1 MLEIFVMDQ
10 GFNRGYLPPR
20 STAEYQKQAIIDIF
34 PLSLAVI
41 PWGVLCG
48 SLAIEFGLTAIEA
61 QLMSLLVFAGAVQL
75 ASLGVIA
82 ISGLVPS
89 LFSTT
94 FIISARHLLY
104 SAVFREDVR
113 KLPAAWRVPIAFF
126 LTDEMFAVVMA
137 FKARHGFFSEHYA
150 LMAGFTFYVIWNIAT
165 FVGIYIGGSIPNL
178 QSYGFEFAIAA
189 TFIAIVIP
197 QVKSVSVLVS
207 VITAVIA
214 SVLLT
219 IFELGEPLIGASLVG
234 MLAGY
239 TTSKLLGEP
248 IA

>member
-1 MLEIFVMDQ
+1 
-10 GFNRGYLPPR
+10 
-20 STAEYQKQAIIDIF
+20 
-34 PLSLAVI
+34 
-41 PWGVLCG
+41 
-48 SLAIEFGLTAIEA
+48 
-61 QLMSLLVFAGAVQL
+61 VQL

-94 FIISARHLLY
+94 FIISSRHLLY

-113 KLPAAWRVPIAFF
+113 KLPTAWRMIIAFF

-137 FKARHGFFSEHYA
+137 FKARYGLFSEHYA
-150 LMAGFTFYVIWNIAT
+150 LVAGFTFYVVWNIAT

-214 SVLLT
+214 SLLLT
-219 IFELGEPLIGASLVG
+219 LFEVGEPLMGASLIG
-234 MLAGY
+234 MLSGY
-239 TTSKLLGEP
+239 VTSKLLGEP
-248 IA
+248 IV

>member
-1 MLEIFVMDQ
+1 MDQ
-10 GFNRGYLPPR
+10 GVNRVYLPPR
-20 STAEYQKQAIIDIF
+20 STAEYQKQAIFDIF

-48 SLAIEFGLTAIEA
+48 SLAIEFGLTALES

-94 FIISARHLLY
+94 FIISSRHLLY

-113 KLPAAWRVPIAFF
+113 KLPTAWRMMIAFF
-126 LTDEMFAVVMA
+126 LTDEMFAVVMS
-137 FKARHGFFSEHYA
+137 FKARYGFFSEHYA
-150 LMAGFTFYVIWNIAT
+150 LVAGFTFYVVWNIAT
-165 FVGIYIGGSIPNL
+165 FVGIYIGGSIPDL
-178 QSYGFEFAIAA
+178 QNYGFEFAIAA

-197 QVKSVSVLVS
+197 QVKSMSVLVS
-207 VITAVIA
+207 VLTAVIT
-214 SVLLT
+214 SVLLML
-219 IFELGEPLIGASLVG
+219 FEVGEPLMGASLMG

-239 TTSKLLGEP
+239 ATSKLLSEP
-248 IA
+248 IS

>member
-1 MLEIFVMDQ
+1 MEQMRPSLEGVMK
-10 GFNRGYLPPR
+10 GSNV
-20 STAEYQKQAIIDIF
+20 AYQKQAIIDIL

-41 PWGVLCG
+41 PWGILCG
-48 SLAIEFGLTAIEA
+48 SLGIEFGLTAIES

-82 ISGLVPS
+82 MTGLVPS

-94 FIISARHLLY
+94 FIISSRHLLY

-113 KLPAAWRVPIAFF
+113 KLPTTWRMMIAFF

-137 FKARHGFFSEHYA
+137 FKARYGFFSAHYA
-150 LMAGFTFYVIWNIAT
+150 LTAGVTFYVFWNIAT
-165 FVGIYIGGSIPNL
+165 FIGIYIGGSVPDLKN
-178 QSYGFEFAIAA
+178 YGFEFAIAA

-197 QVKSVSVLVS
+197 QVKSISVLVS
-207 VITAVIA
+207 VVISAFA

-219 IFELGEPLIGASLVG
+219 LFNIGEPLIGASILG

-239 TTSKLLGEP
+239 CTSKLLGES

>member
-1 MLEIFVMDQ
+1 MEQSINQEGVK
-10 GFNRGYLPPR
+10 PW
-20 STAEYQKQAIIDIF
+20 STADCKKQALIDIL

-41 PWGVLCG
+41 PWGILCG
-48 SLAIEFGLTAIEA
+48 SLAIEFGLTAIES

-82 ISGLVPS
+82 MSGLVPS

-94 FIISARHLLY
+94 FIISSRHLLY
-104 SAVFREDVR
+104 SAVFRDDVR
-113 KLPAAWRVPIAFF
+113 KLPAAWRVVIAFF

-150 LMAGFTFYVIWNIAT
+150 LAAGFTFYVIWNIAT
-165 FVGIYIGGSIPNL
+165 FVGIYIGGSVPDL
-178 QSYGFEFAIAA
+178 QNYGFEFAIAA

-197 QVKSVSVLVS
+197 QVKSISVLIS
-207 VITAVIA
+207 VIAAVIT
-214 SVLLT
+214 SVVFTL
-219 IFELGEPLIGASLVG
+219 FELGEPLIGASLVG
-234 MLAGY
+234 MFAGY
-239 TTSKLLGEP
+239 TVSKLLGEP

>member
-1 MLEIFVMDQ
+1 MEQDINQRVSA
-10 GFNRGYLPPR
+10 PR
-20 STAEYQKQAIIDIF
+20 SNAAYQKQAVIDIF

-41 PWGVLCG
+41 PWGILCG
-48 SLAIEFGLTAIEA
+48 SLAIEFGLTAIES

-94 FIISARHLLY
+94 FIISSRHLLY

-113 KLPAAWRVPIAFF
+113 KLPTPWRMMIAFF

-165 FVGIYIGGSIPNL
+165 FVGIYIGSSIPNL

-197 QVKSVSVLVS
+197 QVKSISVLVS
-207 VITAVIA
+207 VITALIA

-219 IFELGEPLIGASLVG
+219 IFELGEPLMGASLMG

-239 TTSKLLGEP
+239 ITSKLLDEP
-248 IA
+248 IV